1 MAHTSTAPAKP
12 NATPAQT
19 SRRPLA
25 ANWSRSSSTS
35 APIRQNRV
43 SHGSSS
49 TVCAATTLPGK
60 MARMPQARL
69 TGIRPRCRT
78 SRPTMRMPAEL
89 ARTVRIRPTAMP
101 QAVPVTWASSAAG
114 VISRVM
120 PGGCTMMK
128 SRYGRAPCT
137 SRSAL
142 PKYGPSSYWVTPSR

>member
-1 MAHTSTAPAKP
+1 
-12 NATPAQT
+12 
-19 SRRPLA
+19 
-25 ANWSRSSSTS
+25 
-35 APIRQNRV
+35 
-43 SHGSSS
+43 
-49 TVCAATTLPGK
+49 
-60 MARMPQARL
+60 
-69 TGIRPRCRT
+69 
-78 SRPTMRMPAEL
+78 MRMPAEL

-137 SRSAL
+137 RRTAL